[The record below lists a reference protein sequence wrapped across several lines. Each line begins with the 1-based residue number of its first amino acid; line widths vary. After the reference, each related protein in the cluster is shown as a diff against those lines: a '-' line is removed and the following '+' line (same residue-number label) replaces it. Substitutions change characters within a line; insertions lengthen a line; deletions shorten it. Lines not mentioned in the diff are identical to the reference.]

1 MSRTQRGGNGYRRL
15 GRTKSA
21 FPVSG
26 TRTWAVVVDRLYG
39 VQMDLGFRFES
50 EMTQLVAAACPWW
63 WLGSRQHDFVATE
76 IVGPDAI
83 ADLVGIRFDE
93 RRLQARESEGISP
106 VTDALALHALQ
117 ACRSRVL
124 TTRELADAC
133 HVTPSGMRR
142 AQAVAL
148 EANAMIRQ
156 ARGRYSCHPAWGPVG
171 ARLVAVE
178 LKLDN
183 WRAAFQQA
191 KAYSLWANATWVVLG
206 RTPPAE
212 ATREAEQDGVG
223 LAVLG
228 TDGKIKRL
236 NRPRAVRRPRSA
248 WAALWASEQAIARAI
263 GAGYRSKS
271 AHAPALIAAQAIPAN
286 AGAASLQSA

>member
-1 MSRTQRGGNGYRRL
+1 MGVRL
-15 GRTKSA
+15 
-21 FPVSG
+21 
-26 TRTWAVVVDRLYG
+26 DRLYG
-39 VQMDLGFRFES
+39 VEMDLGFRFES

-93 RRLQARESEGISP
+93 RRLKAREAEGISP

-117 ACRSRVL
+117 ACRDRVL
-124 TTRELADAC
+124 TTQELADAC

-156 ARGRYSCHPAWGPVG
+156 ARGQYSCHPAWGPVG

-178 LKLDN
+178 LKLNN

-191 KAYSLWANATWVVLG
+191 QAYSRWANATWIVLG

-212 ATREAEQDGVG
+212 AKREAERDGLG
-223 LAVLG
+223 LAVLE

-236 NRPRAVRRPRSA
+236 SRPRVVRRPHSA
-248 WAALWASEQAIARAI
+248 WAALWASEQSIARAI
-263 GAGYRSKS
+263 GAGYRSES
-271 AHAPALIAAQAIPAN
+271 APAPALTAERAIPTD
-286 AGAASLQSA
+286 AGAASLQPA